1 VDSSGTLEGRR
12 IRNKMIIDYFLISF
26 NNLRRRKLRSWLTI
40 IGILIGIASVVSLIS
55 VGDGLRAAVN
65 SQFGVSSTEVITIQA
80 GGLNSFGPPG
90 SGAVNSLQKD
100 DSDAIERLGSV
111 ESAIPRNIAT
121 IKIEYNDILEVG
133 IAGSVIGGEK
143 RKLIYELLE
152 VEAESGR
159 LLKDGD
165 NNKIVLGHDYSL
177 DTNTFEKGLEVGNR
191 IKLNGESFEV
201 VGIAKKKGSFILD
214 SVIWVN
220 DEPLERLANYGDDVD
235 LIVVKVKGQDL
246 MMQAQADIE
255 KVLRKRRDVKV
266 GEEDF
271 EVSTPAAALETV
283 NQVLLGVQLFI
294 AMIALI
300 SVVVGAIGI
309 INTMTTSVLE
319 RKKQIGIMKA
329 IGARNKDIF
338 YLFFIESGLMGL
350 IGGIIGVTIG
360 VIVGYIGTI
369 AINQFIGADVQPTI
383 QWGLVVYSLIGSFV
397 LGSISGI
404 WPALSAAKKKPVEA
418 LKG

>member
-1 VDSSGTLEGRR
+1 MKAIGA
-12 IRNKMIIDYFLISF
+12 
-26 NNLRRRKLRSWLTI
+26 RKLRSWLTI

-80 GGLNSFGPPG
+80 GGLNAFGPPG
-90 SGAVNSLQKD
+90 SGVVNSLQRD
-100 DSDAIERLGSV
+100 DSDAIERLGNV

-121 IKIEYNDILEVG
+121 IKVEYNDILEVG
-133 IAGSVIGGEK
+133 IGGSVIAGEK

-152 VEAESGR
+152 VETESGR

-165 NNKIVLGHDYSL
+165 NNKIMLGYDYSL
-177 DTNTFEKGLEVGNR
+177 DTNNFEKGLEVGNR
-191 IKLNGESFEV
+191 IKINGESFEV
-201 VGIAKKKGSFILD
+201 VGIVKKKGSFILD
-214 SVIWVN
+214 SAIWIN
-220 DEPLERLANYGDDVD
+220 DEPLERLAKYGDNVD
-235 LIVVKVKGQDL
+235 LIVAKVKSQDL
-246 MMQAQADIE
+246 MTQAKEDIE
-255 KVLRKRRDVKV
+255 KLLRKRRDVKE

-329 IGARNKDIF
+329 IGARNEDIF

-350 IGGIIGVTIG
+350 IGGVIGVTIG
-360 VIVGYIGTI
+360 VIVGYVGTI

-383 QWGLVVYSLIGSFV
+383 QWGLVFYSLIGSFV